1 MPRAD
6 TPKPSTPASWFCERT
21 TMRDLKQ
28 RAIRGGVAKIFSQVA
43 TLILRTGS
51 LMIMARL
58 LDPKDFGLVGMVT
71 AVIGV
76 FSVFRDF
83 GLSTAT
89 IQRTNVSDEQMST
102 LFWVN
107 VLVGLGLAVLTAGMA
122 PLVVRFYHEPRL
134 L

>member
-1 MPRAD
+1 M
-6 TPKPSTPASWFCERT
+6 K
-21 TMRDLKQ
+21 DLKQ
-28 RAIRGGVAKIFSQVA
+28 KAILGGFAKICSQGTGFLV
-43 TLILRTGS
+43 RMGS

-122 PLVVRFYHEPRL
+122 PL
-134 L
+134 

>member
-1 MPRAD
+1 MRKLFTA
-6 TPKPSTPASWFCERT
+6 ASWFCKT
-21 TMRDLKQ
+21 TMKDLKQ
-28 RAIRGGVAKIFSQVA
+28 RTIRGGVAKLCSQGA
-43 TLILRTGS
+43 SFTIRIGS

-122 PLVVRFYHEPRL
+122 PL
-134 L
+134 